1 MSVDKTIEELSGTL
15 AQLGVL
21 VEHINT
27 QIVGITSRIN
37 LTLDNFDHSVTG
49 IASDAGFMTNQVG
62 TTISQVPNAWVFYL
76 LFITL
81 IVVLI
86 LLSVLIIINLATR
99 IHAIYRILTGDTNRS
114 DSPVASVVYSESK
127 QPLNLSQYPASPM
140 AKERSRHIAVPIETE
155 PRRFGHH
162 ESVTSYSHLQDP
174 GGGLNQQAAYYP
186 PSRSA
191 APKIYSTPEGTW
203 TAEEADGLPPPLST
217 RPPQITPVLESN
229 GTDAYL
235 RRPLTSAKD
244 PNRTADPRVPPRFQT
259 GSSVSYNP
267 RHSMRAAEPV

>member
-76 LFITL
+76 LLITL
-81 IVVLI
+81 VVVLI
-86 LLSVLIIINLATR
+86 LCSILIIINLATR

-162 ESVTSYSHLQDP
+162 ESVASYSHLQDP
-174 GGGLNQQAAYYP
+174 GGGLSQQAAYYP

-191 APKIYSTPEGTW
+191 
-203 TAEEADGLPPPLST
+203 
-217 RPPQITPVLESN
+217 ESN

-267 RHSMRAAEPV
+267 APLDASGRARLIARPSVHFFPLLNSLSFCSLTQSARV